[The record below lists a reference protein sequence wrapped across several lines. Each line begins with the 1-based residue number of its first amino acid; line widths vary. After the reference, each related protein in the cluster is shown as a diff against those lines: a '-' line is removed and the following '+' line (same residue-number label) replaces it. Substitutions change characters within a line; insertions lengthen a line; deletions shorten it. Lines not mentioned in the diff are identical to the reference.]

1 MSNESTEAGAH
12 GRFGYVSVYDPERH
26 MARIEF
32 PDKENLVSG
41 WLPVAVP
48 NSKKNHDECHLDVGE
63 HVYCNMMGN
72 GLESGVVLCA
82 VYDDKNKPPAGDAD
96 IRKTTYDDGTQILY
110 DRKNKLLK
118 VECEGDIEIHAKG
131 HIKLFSDEDIETH
144 TDKGTVINASQ
155 GIELSA
161 SSDIALS
168 SSADISLGA
177 AGDLGLDA
185 GGGLNF
191 GGVGDAVIRSQGALK
206 YIAPRIELN

>member
-1 MSNESTEAGAH
+1 MANESTEAGAH
-12 GRFGYVSVYDPERH
+12 GRFGYVSVYDAKRH
-26 MARIEF
+26 MARIQF
-32 PDKENLVSG
+32 PDKGGLVSA
-41 WLPVAVP
+41 WIPVAVS
-48 NSKKNHDECHLDVGE
+48 NSKKNRDEYHLDVGE

-72 GLESGVVLCA
+72 GLENGVVLCA
-82 VYDDKNKPPAGDAD
+82 VYDDKNKPPEGNED

-118 VECEGDIEIHAKG
+118 IECEGDIEIHAKG
-131 HIKLFSDEDIETH
+131 HIKLFSDDDIETH

-161 SSDIALS
+161 GMDIALS
-168 SSADISLGA
+168 SSADIALDAS
-177 AGDLGLDA
+177 GDLGLDA

-191 GGVGDAVIRSQGALK
+191 GGVGDAVIKSQGALK